1 MADFSYDA
9 FDAEAGAL
17 PVPGRF
23 RRATNAAGAAVSVAL
38 MIGLTVWGYQLA
50 VREARGVPVIPAEAG
65 AMREAPVDP
74 GGEQVAH
81 QGLAVNT
88 VAAVGEVAAP
98 ADRLMLAPRPVELS
112 DLDQAGFQP
121 IPLSAVVPTLTP
133 RIPAPGMIPDEG
145 TSTDVLEGDDAL
157 IALEPEVGIAPAPLR
172 DPVVGPVADTAVV
185 EGQPGIAAEGMA
197 QSAIVAA
204 VMPLDALADTTA
216 AVTAT
221 AVEATAVTTAV
232 VTATAVEAALAD
244 VVAADPEP
252 VIAGS
257 PLAVASSPRPVV
269 RPQGVV
275 LAAVVPETPVP
286 EPPLQD
292 AVMSPIC
299 WTAGNRVPFDLSC
312 GEHDSAR
319 VRRSNRRMA
328 VLLNLQPTPVS
339 LHVEPGQHD

>member
-1 MADFSYDA
+1 MRPINVTIWNEYLH
-9 FDAEAGAL
+9 EVKEPEIGKVYPTGIHGAL
-17 PVPGRF
+17 
-23 RRATNAAGAAVSVAL
+23 
-38 MIGLTVWGYQLA
+38 
-50 VREARGVPVIPAEAG
+50 AE
-65 AMREAPVDP
+65 
-74 GGEQVAH
+74 
-81 QGLAVNT
+81 GLAVNT
-88 VAAVGEVAAP
+88 VAAVGEVVAP

-133 RIPAPGMIPDEG
+133 RIPAPGMMPDEG

-157 IALEPEVGIAPAPLR
+157 IALEPEVNIASAPLS
-172 DPVVGPVADTAVV
+172 DPGLRPVADTAVV

-221 AVEATAVTTAV
+221 AVEATAVTTAA

-275 LAAVVPETPVP
+275 LAGVVLAAVVPETPVP
-286 EPPLQD
+286 ETPVQN
-292 AVMSPIC
+292 AVMDGSTLAVGTRLVQLGAYDDEAAATRDWGKLQGQFAAYFEGKTPVIQRAVS
-299 WTAGNRVPFDLSC
+299 AGKTFYRLRALGFAD
-312 GEHDSAR
+312 EDEAR
-319 VRRSNRRMA
+319 RFCS
-328 VLLNLQPTPVS
+328 VLLNDKAQCIPV
-339 LHVEPGQHD
+339 LVR